1 MESISDIFLKSVAQQ
16 VITAQKDDVP
26 VTVNQRLE
34 DLEVAARK
42 KLFELL
48 QENIIRNEGEGND
61 KGTSDYNVV
70 HNVGIYWKKILDL
83 CHHVLHFSLISP
95 PTSTKCY
102 DDMANCRRLPF
113 LLLSDC
119 LEGLPTL
126 EDAQN
131 FWSDYVEPELV
142 DTLFGDK
149 FWCALTA
156 TNNSKKVCLPGSH
169 LPFLKVT
176 NNFLKRLKYSP
187 DNSSRIEWKG
197 RILWALSKGFAIAD
211 KSSIK
216 LWGNYHTTNATDY
229 ESREEFEKRQKTND
243 NPVKNTDAYLIKYNI
258 YEAFWSLQHDFS
270 NPNSIQVAEFIN
282 KLRLILETMES
293 ATSIYKVPETVIQKK
308 SCSNQTKYLT
318 SSALLPSQMG
328 DPVFRSGVLTQF
340 LIIASH
346 LGAESPPLKNALTG
360 LVDRACKLLQYDNP
374 QLHKILWDSILA
386 NGREDDWRQW
396 KKQKCRAI
404 VFAPN
409 FKRGNILDL
418 GITKDNKNNELSN
431 IRKRSFDR
439 LHEDDSCSKNEK
451 GACDSFAS
459 SSYHKYLDRSKDL
472 DQKIPTLKQHLEPYV
487 EALDPES
494 GIEDEYHPK
503 NNSLFTWRA
512 MRLYAKHQLPLMSQC
527 REPAD
532 LEKITRVWYRNMSGE
547 EIPGEISS
555 QLLNDDNCMEVT
567 SLADDNET
575 GNSIVHDDVGRKDFK
590 NQDEI
595 GIMLSP
601 KINTERANDTEIKVD
616 TLTQNQSSQND
627 ITKTYI
633 PITTDHVKKGEIQ
646 LAEEDND
653 HVIGSVKISTKLT
666 TTDLNNDSYQPSDTK
681 LSEVAAKTK
690 LATKQGQE
698 KFKNV
703 QRANDGGRNERGR
716 RDEGPMSSRNKTEEN
731 SHRGKPEIVQTTRGG
746 GRYDDDYHDGSGR
759 QKGRGERYSGDKNNS
774 GGGRDN
780 YRGNTIGG
788 NNGIERGG
796 GNNREGNR
804 IGEKNVGRNRRNND
818 NNRSSRG
825 SSGNRR
831 HR

>member
-1 MESISDIFLKSVAQQ
+1 
-16 VITAQKDDVP
+16 
-26 VTVNQRLE
+26 
-34 DLEVAARK
+34 
-42 KLFELL
+42 
-48 QENIIRNEGEGND
+48 
-61 KGTSDYNVV
+61 
-70 HNVGIYWKKILDL
+70 
-83 CHHVLHFSLISP
+83 
-95 PTSTKCY
+95 
-102 DDMANCRRLPF
+102 
-113 LLLSDC
+113 
-119 LEGLPTL
+119 
-126 EDAQN
+126 
-131 FWSDYVEPELV
+131 
-142 DTLFGDK
+142 
-149 FWCALTA
+149 
-156 TNNSKKVCLPGSH
+156 
-169 LPFLKVT
+169 
-176 NNFLKRLKYSP
+176 
-187 DNSSRIEWKG
+187 
-197 RILWALSKGFAIAD
+197 
-211 KSSIK
+211 
-216 LWGNYHTTNATDY
+216 
-229 ESREEFEKRQKTND
+229 
-243 NPVKNTDAYLIKYNI
+243 
-258 YEAFWSLQHDFS
+258 
-270 NPNSIQVAEFIN
+270 
-282 KLRLILETMES
+282 
-293 ATSIYKVPETVIQKK
+293 
-308 SCSNQTKYLT
+308 
-318 SSALLPSQMG
+318 
-328 DPVFRSGVLTQF
+328 
-340 LIIASH
+340 
-346 LGAESPPLKNALTG
+346 
-360 LVDRACKLLQYDNP
+360 
-374 QLHKILWDSILA
+374 
-386 NGREDDWRQW
+386 
-396 KKQKCRAI
+396 
-404 VFAPN
+404 
-409 FKRGNILDL
+409 
-418 GITKDNKNNELSN
+418 
-431 IRKRSFDR
+431 
-439 LHEDDSCSKNEK
+439 
-451 GACDSFAS
+451 
-459 SSYHKYLDRSKDL
+459 
-472 DQKIPTLKQHLEPYV
+472 
-487 EALDPES
+487 
-494 GIEDEYHPK
+494 
-503 NNSLFTWRA
+503 
-512 MRLYAKHQLPLMSQC
+512 MSQC